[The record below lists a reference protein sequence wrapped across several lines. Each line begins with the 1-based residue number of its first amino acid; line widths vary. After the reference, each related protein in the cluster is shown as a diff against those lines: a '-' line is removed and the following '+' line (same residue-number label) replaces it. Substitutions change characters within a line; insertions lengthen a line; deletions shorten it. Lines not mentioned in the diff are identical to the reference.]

1 MMRIY
6 QRNEDNEIERNPA
19 AEQEVEK
26 VDEKCISDAPAPDY
40 FDGPHDMFILMT
52 TTGREIKH
60 VLQKALPLDGS
71 ESDDILNGKLNE
83 GLFHK
88 EGKAILVYIPAAS
101 WGDVKQFFAYV
112 AKDDYAEA
120 MKAAEVMG
128 KAPKPLPLPGFV
140 NSPGPVGASAD
151 PAEFLAGLH
160 EAERAG

>member
-1 MMRIY
+1 MRIY

-40 FDGPHDMFILMT
+40 FDGPHDIFILT
-52 TTGREIKH
+52 ITTGREIKH
-60 VLQKALPLDGS
+60 VLQKSLPLDGS

-83 GLFHK
+83 GLFNK

-101 WGDVKQFFAYV
+101 WGDVKRFFAYV
-112 AKDDYAEA
+112 DRDGYTEA

-140 NSPGPVGASAD
+140 NLPGPVGPSAD
-151 PAEFLAGLH
+151 QAEFLTGLR

>member
-1 MMRIY
+1 M
-6 QRNEDNEIERNPA
+6 
-19 AEQEVEK
+19 
-26 VDEKCISDAPAPDY
+26 S
-40 FDGPHDMFILMT
+40 

-83 GLFHK
+83 GLFNK
-88 EGKAILVYIPAAS
+88 EGKAILVYIPASS
-101 WGDVKQFFAYV
+101 WGDVKRFFAYV
-112 AKDDYAEA
+112 DRDGYTEA

-128 KAPKPLPLPGFV
+128 KASKPLPLPGFV

-151 PAEFLAGLH
+151 PAEFLAGLR

>member
-19 AEQEVEK
+19 EEQEVEK

-60 VLQKALPLDGS
+60 VLQKSLPLDGS

-83 GLFHK
+83 GLFNK

-101 WGDVKQFFAYV
+101 WGDVKRFFAYV
-112 AKDDYAEA
+112 DRDGYTEA

-140 NSPGPVGASAD
+140 NSPGSVGASAD
-151 PAEFLAGLH
+151 PAEFLAGLR

>member
-1 MMRIY
+1 MRIY

-19 AEQEVEK
+19 TEQEIEK

-52 TTGREIKH
+52 TTGREVKH

-101 WGDVKQFFAYV
+101 WGDVKRFFAYV
-112 AKDDYAEA
+112 DRDGYTEA

-128 KAPKPLPLPGFV
+128 KASKPLPLPGFV
-140 NSPGPVGASAD
+140 NSPGPVGTSAD
-151 PAEFLAGLH
+151 PAEFLAGLR
-160 EAERAG
+160 EAEPAG